1 MAKELN
7 PDKYVDL
14 FKPLKNEAD
23 KIAKSAEEEMIKLLK
38 ENPKGSCII
47 LPEDNQIDFLFDRD
61 GYYATFLAWAVGV
74 VDDELCLKT
83 LNCSDGDVYYG
94 WTPVQSLLYGVP
106 ETPRFYVY
114 LYQMV
119 VNNLDNAMSQEEAD
133 EQKPDGYI
141 DDEEE

>member
-7 PDKYVDL
+7 PNKYVDL

-47 LPEDNQIDFLFDRD
+47 LPEDNQVDFLFDRD

-74 VDDELCLKT
+74 VDGELCMKT
-83 LNCSDGDVYYG
+83 INCSDGDVYYG
-94 WTPVQSLLYGVP
+94 WTSAQSLLYGVP
-106 ETPRFYVY
+106 ETSRFYVY

-133 EQKPDGYI
+133 EQKPDGYE
-141 DDEEE
+141 DEE

>member
-7 PDKYVDL
+7 PNKYVDL

-47 LPEDNQIDFLFDRD
+47 LPEDNQVDFLFDRD

-74 VDDELCLKT
+74 VDGELCMKT
-83 LNCSDGDVYYG
+83 INCSDGDVYYG
-94 WTPVQSLLYGVP
+94 WTSAKSLLYGVP
-106 ETPRFYVY
+106 ETPRVYVY
-114 LYQMV
+114 LYQMI

-133 EQKPDGYI
+133 EQKPDGYE
-141 DDEEE
+141 DEE

>member
-7 PDKYVDL
+7 PNKYVDL

-47 LPEDNQIDFLFDRD
+47 LPEDNQVDFLFDRD

-74 VDDELCLKT
+74 VDGELCMKT
-83 LNCSDGDVYYG
+83 INCSDGDVYYG
-94 WTPVQSLLYGVP
+94 WTSAQSLLYGVP
-106 ETPRFYVY
+106 ETQRFYVY

-133 EQKPDGYI
+133 EQKPDGYE
-141 DDEEE
+141 DEE

>member
-7 PDKYVDL
+7 PNKYVDL

-47 LPEDNQIDFLFDRD
+47 LPEDNQVDFLFDRD

-74 VDDELCLKT
+74 VDGELCMKT
-83 LNCSDGDVYYG
+83 INCSDGDVYYG
-94 WTPVQSLLYGVP
+94 WTSAQSLLYGVP

-119 VNNLDNAMSQEEAD
+119 VNNLDNAMLQEEAD
-133 EQKPDGYI
+133 EQKPDGYE
-141 DDEEE
+141 DEE

>member
-14 FKPLKNEAD
+14 FEPLETEAD

-38 ENPKGSCII
+38 ENPKGSFII
-47 LPEDNQIDFLFDRD
+47 LQEDNQIDFLFDRD
-61 GYYATFLAWAVGV
+61 GYYAPFLAWAVGV
-74 VDDELCLKT
+74 VDGELCLKT
-83 LNCSDGDVYYG
+83 LNYSDDVVYYG
-94 WTPVQSLLYGVP
+94 WTSAHSLLYGVP

-114 LYQMV
+114 LYQIV

-133 EQKPDGYI
+133 EQKPDGYM
-141 DDEEE
+141 DEEE

>member
-38 ENPKGSCII
+38 ENPKGSFII
-47 LPEDNQIDFLFDRD
+47 LQGDDQIDFLFDRD

-74 VDDELCLKT
+74 VDGELCLKT
-83 LNCSDGDVYYG
+83 LNYSDDVVYYG
-94 WTPVQSLLYGVP
+94 WTSAHSLLYGVP

-133 EQKPDGYI
+133 EQKPDGYM
-141 DDEEE
+141 DEEE

>member
-7 PDKYVDL
+7 PNKYVDL

-47 LPEDNQIDFLFDRD
+47 LPEDNQVDFLFDRD

-74 VDDELCLKT
+74 VDGELCMKT
-83 LNCSDGDVYYG
+83 INCSDGDVYYG
-94 WTPVQSLLYGVP
+94 WTSAQSLLYGVP

-119 VNNLDNAMSQEEAD
+119 VNNLDDAMSQEEAD

>member
-14 FKPLKNEAD
+14 FEPLKNEAD

-47 LPEDNQIDFLFDRD
+47 LPEDNQVDFLFDRD

-74 VDDELCLKT
+74 VDGELCMKT
-83 LNCSDGDVYYG
+83 INCSDGDVYYG
-94 WTPVQSLLYGVP
+94 WTSAQSLLYGVP
-106 ETPRFYVY
+106 ETSRFYVY

-133 EQKPDGYI
+133 EQKPDGYE
-141 DDEEE
+141 DEE